1 MEPSVAAV
9 VLLSAALHP
18 LWNALIKRG
27 AVPEASFMGLMV
39 VIALLSLATVVVIG
53 ADLMA
58 AWKVWHLVLI
68 SAFGLVLYGTALVMT
83 LRRGDLSAYYPIIRS
98 SPVFIVIVSVV
109 FLGQTYAAPV
119 LLGFVMVI
127 VGAFFVQYRPGARL
141 LDDPRTLTYALL
153 GMSSTGIYTI
163 SDAFAMQVV
172 EPPVFLF
179 WVMVMF
185 IPAYMAVMR
194 AVAGPRL
201 GWRALFGWVRT
212 PWRLAGTGLIAYGS
226 YSLILIGFAWGGEV
240 SAVSSLRQAS
250 IPISVLIGGLWLK
263 EAGLALRLAASVL
276 LAAGIVVVVLTE

>member
-27 AVPEASFMGLMV
+27 ASPEASFMGLMV
-39 VIALLSLATVVVIG
+39 MIALLSLVTVGIIG

-68 SAFGLVLYGTALVMT
+68 SAFGLVLYGSALVMT
-83 LRRGDLSAYYPIIRS
+83 LRRGDLSIYYPIIRS
-98 SPVFIVIVSVV
+98 SPVFIVVVSAA
-109 FLGQTYAAPV
+109 FFGQSYAAPV
-119 LLGFVMVI
+119 LFGIAMVI

-141 LDDPRTLTYALL
+141 LHDPKTLMIALL
-153 GMSSTGIYTI
+153 AMSSTGIYTI

-179 WVMVMF
+179 WVMILFV
-185 IPAYMAVMR
+185 PAYVTVMR
-194 AVAGPRL
+194 VIGGPSL
-201 GWRALFGWVRT
+201 GWRGLFAWVRT
-212 PWRLAGTGLIAYGS
+212 PWRSAGTGLIAYAS
-226 YSLILIGFAWGGEV
+226 YSLILIGFTWGGEV
-240 SAVSSLRQAS
+240 AAVSSLRQAS

-263 EAGLALRLAASVL
+263 EAGLALRLAASL
-276 LAAGIVVVVLTE
+276 ILAAGIVVIVLIG